1 MNELEENWYSTE
13 EKNSDFWKH
22 EWEKHGSCVFT
33 YMTEF
38 DYFKKTLDL
47 FKEATE
53 KGLPDKY
60 YNKEHNNCLIPVN
73 LDFTFREQDL

>member
-1 MNELEENWYSTE
+1 MEEII
-13 EKNSDFWKH
+13 
-22 EWEKHGSCVFT
+22 SC
-33 YMTEF
+33 
-38 DYFKKTLDL
+38 
-47 FKEATE
+47 KEAKE